1 MYKAL
6 RFKKA
11 SEVTNALNNKLFL
24 FPEVERFEVSCM
36 TISDTISIAIYP
48 KEKSGLGVDFEKKF
62 GIENIIDYESVDKN
76 FTPYYIFND
85 KALGKLLNYAF
96 GFEGRF
102 FVFDDGEEVLIAF
115 IQNEHDSSGDEMVG
129 LLEMLINFSF
139 DDPKEVLM
147 TASNMAKSL
156 GYIHL
161 VENAEEM
168 LKTL

>member
-11 SEVTNALNNKLFL
+11 SEVTNALNNTLFL

-76 FTPYYIFND
+76 FTP
-85 KALGKLLNYAF
+85 
-96 GFEGRF
+96 
-102 FVFDDGEEVLIAF
+102 
-115 IQNEHDSSGDEMVG
+115 
-129 LLEMLINFSF
+129 
-139 DDPKEVLM
+139 
-147 TASNMAKSL
+147 
-156 GYIHL
+156 
-161 VENAEEM
+161 
-168 LKTL
+168 